1 MPAVVCARTLAE
13 HTSAQV
19 STVTETHCG
28 VTKASLAAFRNIV
41 RSLADDIRQVD
52 GNKVAATSQ
61 LRKRAV

>member
-1 MPAVVCARTLAE
+1 MLAVVCACTLAE
-13 HTSAQV
+13 HASAQV
-19 STVTETHCG
+19 NTVIERRCG